1 VPPVAVPSST
11 SLSGGVVLD
20 LSRCPKAASLLYRYV
35 DRCILQE
42 CVTQHTLQHIY
53 AQVVRASRLTNV
65 WCSACGAASSEGRG
79 SRTSSARISF
89 SARRSGVRVTG
100 QSNPWRKI
108 HYQSTE

>member
-79 SRTSSARISF
+79 SPHVQRENFVLREAQRCP
-89 SARRSGVRVTG
+89 RHGPV
-100 QSNPWRKI
+100 
-108 HYQSTE
+108 